1 MGQISRFQ
9 EFDIDW
15 VENQGWK
22 PASVQVV
29 K

>member
-1 MGQISRFQ
+1 KKYKV
-9 EFDIDW
+9 DIDW

-22 PASVQVV
+22 PVSVQVV

>member
-1 MGQISRFQ
+1 VN
-9 EFDIDW
+9 IDW

-22 PASVQVV
+22 PVSVQVV

>member
-1 MGQISRFQ
+1 KYKVN
-9 EFDIDW
+9 IDW

>member
-1 MGQISRFQ
+1 KKYKVN
-9 EFDIDW
+9 IDW

-22 PASVQVV
+22 PASVQLV